1 MVTDPN
7 APPKKRGAMTSIVP
21 LESSKNMTRIL
32 FLEKNNF
39 FTKKT
44 AFFQKTTCLGKK
56 VV

>member
-21 LESSKNMTRIL
+21 LESSKNMTRL
-32 FLEKNNF
+32 RFLEKNNF
-39 FTKKT
+39 FSKKT